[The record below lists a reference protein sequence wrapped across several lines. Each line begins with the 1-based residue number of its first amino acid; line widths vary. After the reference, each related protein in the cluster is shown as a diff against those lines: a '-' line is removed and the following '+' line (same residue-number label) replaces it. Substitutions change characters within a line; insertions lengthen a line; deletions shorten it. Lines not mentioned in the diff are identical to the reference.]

1 MKYKIWVMMMK
12 FQYNKYKIK
21 RKGDKDMSRRID
33 LHIHTT
39 KSDGSM
45 TPKEVIDEAFKNGT
59 SIIAIADHD
68 TIEAYSDELV
78 SYAKSK
84 DITLINAVEI
94 STKASKVG
102 IHVLGYSFDLKD
114 KQMQEKLCKLRNARH
129 DYLYNVAKK
138 LNELGYIINVQEL
151 DKIDAVTKAHIALDV
166 VNNEKNKELLIN
178 NFGHI
183 PNKGE
188 FIETVMNENCPAY
201 VKKETVTPKEAAEII
216 RAANGKVVLAHPV
229 AYVYED
235 NLKDEDILEI
245 IKDMKPDGLEA
256 NYLYVDYNGNKINEI
271 EKWNKFAKENNLFVT
286 VGSDFHNK
294 DGIRPEIGFVNTDF
308 VLEDKVID
316 EIITNLT
323 K

>member
-1 MKYKIWVMMMK
+1 
-12 FQYNKYKIK
+12 
-21 RKGDKDMSRRID
+21 MSRRID

-39 KSDGSM
+39 MSDGAL
-45 TPKEVIDEAFKNGT
+45 TPKEVIDEASRNGT

-68 TIEAYSDELV
+68 TIEAYSDELFF
-78 SYAKSK
+78 YAKSK
-84 DITLINAVEI
+84 QVKIINAVEI
-94 STKASKVG
+94 STKTSKVG
-102 IHVLGYSFDLKD
+102 VHVLGYNFDLNN
-114 KQMQEKLCKLRNARH
+114 KQFQEKLYKLRNARH

-151 DKIDAVTKAHIALDV
+151 DKIDAVTKAHISLDV
-166 VNNEKNKELLIN
+166 INNEENKDLLVNN
-178 NFGHI
+178 FRHI
-183 PNKGE
+183 PSKGE
-188 FIETVMNENCPAY
+188 FIETIMNENCPAY

-229 AYVYED
+229 AYVHED
-235 NLKDEDILEI
+235 NLTDKDILEI

-256 NYLYVDYNGNKINEI
+256 NYLYVNRDNKKINEI

-308 VLEDKVID
+308 VLGDKVID
-316 EIITNLT
+316 EIVINLT